1 MELQGSQTELNL
13 RTAFAGETQARSKYT
28 YFAAAA
34 KKDGYNAIS
43 DLFTLTANNELA
55 HAKLWF
61 KALGALNDTPA
72 NLQSAINGEHYEW
85 AEMYADFAKTAEEE
99 GFLHLA
105 AQFRGVATI
114 EKQHEQHYQKALES
128 IKNHTVFEKDS
139 VVHWKCLHCGHIHS
153 GKSAPLVC
161 PVCQHPQAYFEVE
174 CC

>member
-1 MELQGSQTELNL
+1 MQLQGTQTGLNL

-61 KALGALNDTPA
+61 KALDGLNDTPA
-72 NLQSAINGEHYEW
+72 NLQSAAQGEHYEW
-85 AEMYADFAKTAEEE
+85 SEMYDGFAKTAEEE

-105 AQFRGVATI
+105 AQFRGVAAI
-114 EKQHEQHYQKALES
+114 EKHHERHFQEALRTLRDGS
-128 IKNHTVFEKDS
+128 VFEKDT
-139 VVHWKCLHCGHIHS
+139 VVQWKCLNCGHIHS
-153 GKSAPLVC
+153 GKSAPQIC
-161 PVCQHPQAYFEVE
+161 PVCQHPQAYFEVKSE
-174 CC
+174 